1 MTTTKTMTCQF
12 CGAVVEGADLDA
24 FCDEFLAHVRSVH
37 SDFPYPDQ
45 AVRNFAEGA
54 LRLTGGTERLAAIG
68 AVTVERVTRDRIDD
82 WLDFF
87 DHDAAA
93 GTPQFAACYCS
104 EPHVLDPKVAPEDQ
118 PARTARENRDTMI
131 ALLEQGRSFG
141 YLAYVDARPAGW
153 VNASLRSEYRQY
165 ARARTRS
172 PPTATSSESRAS
184 RWRRRT
190 GGMVSPK
197 HCSQRCSRTRRHAAR
212 GGSRRTRSTRN
223 WSIPGSSGRAR
234 DVRGARFHAR
244 RQARVRHGRAPR
256 RLVPRRGHLWCCR
269 CWLSRA
275 AWRV

>member
-118 PARTARENRDTMI
+118 PARTA
-131 ALLEQGRSFG
+131 
-141 YLAYVDARPAGW
+141 
-153 VNASLRSEYRQY
+153 
-165 ARARTRS
+165 ART
-172 PPTATSSESRAS
+172 ATR
-184 RWRRRT
+184 
-190 GGMVSPK
+190 
-197 HCSQRCSRTRRHAAR
+197 
-212 GGSRRTRSTRN
+212 
-223 WSIPGSSGRAR
+223 
-234 DVRGARFHAR
+234 
-244 RQARVRHGRAPR
+244 
-256 RLVPRRGHLWCCR
+256 
-269 CWLSRA
+269 
-275 AWRV
+275 